1 MDLASEITQPTKRHQ
16 HRKGVWAW
24 IGISAL
30 AVLVTF
36 LIVVEV
42 MIERAGPI
50 LKGRVIETLSTRFN
64 SRVDLDVFNVSVL
77 RGLEITGDGL
87 KIFPPDA
94 VVAAGAKQP
103 LIAIDHF
110 SFHSGF
116 IGLVFKPMHLRAVKV
131 TGLHINIPPRELR
144 EKGGAERQGRKG
156 KIKIVVDDIICDDS
170 QLIIETA
177 RPDKDPKKFELRHIE
192 LHDVGPNAP
201 LSYQATLTNA
211 VPRGDIQAKGFFGP
225 WNTDDP
231 GDSSLTGHYTFD
243 HADLNTIKGI
253 GGILSSVGDFK
264 GQLDKIDVE
273 GTTETPEFSLDTAN
287 HPVPLHTEFHA
298 IVDGTSGDTY
308 LRAIKAKLGSSN
320 FTTSG
325 AVINIRGKGH
335 TIDMDVDVPAGQLRD
350 FLELAVK
357 TQPPVMTAVIATKT
371 KLHIR
376 PGKES
381 VTRRLS
387 FSGNFSLKHIRF
399 TNPAVQD
406 KVDMLSLRAQGD
418 PQDARPGAKDVNSRM
433 RGSFAMDRSLIR
445 FRNLDYTLPGGQIN
459 LVGVYSMDGQQ
470 FDFAGTVFTQA
481 TLPHMVASR
490 WKSLLLRPISP
501 FFKGPNGGAKIPVKI
516 SGTKSAPKFG
526 LDLFRK
532 DSKSKDH
539 KH

>member
-1 MDLASEITQPTKRHQ
+1 MDSISDVSQPTERRKR
-16 HRKGVWAW
+16 RRGVWAW
-24 IGISAL
+24 VGISAL
-30 AVLVTF
+30 ATLVTF

-64 SRVDLDVFNVSVL
+64 SRVDLDVFEVSIF
-77 RGLEITGDGL
+77 RGLEISGDRL

-110 SFHSGF
+110 AFHSGF

-131 TGLHINIPPRELR
+131 DGLHIDIPPRELR
-144 EKGGAERQGRKG
+144 ERAEARQAHKG
-156 KIKIVVDDIICDDS
+156 KIKIVVDDIICDNS
-170 QLIIETA
+170 ELVIETA
-177 RPDKDPKKFELRHIE
+177 KPDKDPKRFELRHIE

-201 LSYQATLTNA
+201 LRYHATLTNA
-211 VPRGDIQAKGFFGP
+211 VPRGDIQANGFFGP

-253 GGILSSVGDFK
+253 GGILASVGDFK

-273 GTTETPEFSLDTAN
+273 GTTDTPDFSLDTAN
-287 HPVPLHTEFHA
+287 HPIALHTEFHA

-308 LRAIKAKLGSSN
+308 LRPIKAKLGSSN

-325 AVINIRGKGH
+325 AVINIKGKGH
-335 TIDMDVDVPAGQLRD
+335 TIDMDVDVPAGELRD
-350 FLELAVK
+350 FLDLAVK

-381 VTRRLS
+381 VTHRLS
-387 FSGNFSLKHIRF
+387 FDGNFALKNIHF

-406 KVDMLSLRAQGD
+406 KIDMLSLRAQGD
-418 PQDARPGAKDVNSRM
+418 PKDAKPGAKDVSSRM
-433 RGSFAMDRSLIR
+433 KGAFVMDRRLIR
-445 FRNLDYTLPGGQIN
+445 FRSLDYTLPGGKIN
-459 LVGVYSMDGQQ
+459 LVGVYSLDGKQ
-470 FDFAGTVFTQA
+470 FDFKGTVFTEA

-501 FFKGPNGGAKIPVKI
+501 FFRGPHGGAEIPIKLT
-516 SGTKSAPKFG
+516 GTRSAPKFG
-526 LDLFRK
+526 LDLFRRDGK
-532 DSKSKDH
+532 PRGNKR
-539 KH
+539 